1 MAVERRR
8 FPRVRADFGLKYQ
21 IKDSDSAQIKAVSIN
36 IGEGGIMMKISEK
49 LDVGTLLNLQ
59 LTLPPPYGN
68 IQASA
73 RAIYVIDNYWDD
85 YPPYRC
91 GVEFLDLKE
100 KDRSQIKKFVNQA
113 IAKLD
118 WRHWA

>member
-8 FPRVRADFGLKYQ
+8 FPRVRADFGVKYK
-21 IKDSDSAQIKAVSIN
+21 IKDSDTTPIKAVSIN

-49 LDVGTLLNLQ
+49 LDIGTALKLDI
-59 LTLPPPYGN
+59 TFPPPYGN
-68 IQASA
+68 IEVLAEV
-73 RAIYVIDNYWDD
+73 IYVLENYWDD

-91 GVEFLDLKE
+91 GVELLDLKE
-100 KDRSQIKKFVNQA
+100 KDKELIRKFVNEA